1 MEIQEESKTIKDFL
15 QIARR
20 RKYFI
25 VIPMLL
31 LLLSSVLIALLL
43 PPVYRSEATILIE
56 QQHIPIELVK
66 STVVSF
72 ADERIQQ
79 IQQKIMR
86 IDNINKII
94 KKYSLYSEKIGQLS
108 ATELA
113 EFFVKN
119 VSVDVV
125 SADVISQGRQS
136 KATLAFDLSFDH
148 KSAVLA
154 QKVANELVTL
164 FLAENARSRTERA
177 KETSLFLNEEADKY
191 KQKIQE
197 IEDKIAE
204 YKDKYNSSLPELLPV
219 TLASITRVENE
230 LQQLKLQEKML
241 SERKSNL
248 RSQLAMTSPAVMQ
261 QGQTKSTQPVSLGGL
276 KAEYRKLLAK
286 YSESHPD
293 VKSIKRKI
301 KNFKSSSSETS
312 QNSPENIYNPI
323 YLQLQ
328 SELKM
333 ARVEVGGIGA
343 RRAKLNESLRQLQEN
358 VSKTNQVERGYNDL
372 QRDLKSNR
380 EKYRELNA
388 KYMDARLAQTLEEEQ
403 KAEKFSILEP
413 PRVPTKPEKPNRI
426 KIIFLGLILSVC
438 GGLGVGYLVE
448 MMDGGIRGQRALTS
462 ITGFEPLVVIPYIIN
477 DEDLLRTRK
486 NKINFAM
493 IGVSVFVF
501 LLLAVH
507 FLYMPLDLIMY
518 KILYKLEAL
527 ITS

>member
-1 MEIQEESKTIKDFL
+1 MENEGKTLKEYL

-20 RKYFI
+20 RKYYI
-25 VIPMLL
+25 AIPMLIL
-31 LLLSSVLIALLL
+31 FAISILVALLL
-43 PPVYRSEATILIE
+43 PPLYRSEATILIE
-56 QQHIPIELVK
+56 QQHIPVELVK

-94 KKYSLYSEKIGQLS
+94 KKYSLYSDKIGQLS

-113 EFFVKN
+113 EFFVEN

-177 KETSLFLNEEADKY
+177 KETSLFLNEESNKY

-197 IEDKIAE
+197 IENKIAE
-204 YKDKYNSSLPELLPV
+204 YKDKYSNSLPELLPV

-248 RSQLAMTSPAVMQ
+248 RSQLAMTNPAAIQV
-261 QGQTKSTQPVSLGGL
+261 GQPGASQPVTLAGL
-276 KAEYRKLLAK
+276 KAEYSKLLAK

-293 VKSIKRKI
+293 VKSITRKI
-301 KNFKSSSSETS
+301 KNFKSSDSKGVSNSSG
-312 QNSPENIYNPI
+312 NVYNPI

-333 ARVEVGGIGA
+333 ANVEAGNIGN
-343 RRAKLNESLRQLQEN
+343 RRIRLNESLRQLHEN
-358 VSKTNQVERGYNDL
+358 VSKTNQVERGYNNL

-380 EKYRELNA
+380 EKYSELNA
-388 KYMDARLAQTLEEEQ
+388 KYMDAKLAQTLEEEQ

-426 KIIFLGLILSVC
+426 KIIFIGFILSIC
-438 GGLGVGYLVE
+438 GGLGAGYLAE
-448 MMDGGIRGQRALTS
+448 AMDGGIRGQAALTA
-462 ITGFEPLVVIPYIIN
+462 ITGFEPLVVIPYIVN
-477 DEDLLRTRK
+477 DDDLLRTRK
-486 NKINFAM
+486 NKINFSIM
-493 IGVSVFVF
+493 GVGILIF
-501 LLLAVH
+501 LILAVH
-507 FLYMPLDLIMY
+507 FLYMPLELIMY
-518 KILYKLEAL
+518 KVLYKLELLVA
-527 ITS
+527 S

>member
-31 LLLSSVLIALLL
+31 LLLGSVLLALLL

-94 KKYSLYSEKIGQLS
+94 KKYSLYSEKVGQLS
-108 ATELA
+108 ATEMA
-113 EFFVKN
+113 EFFAEN

-136 KATLAFDLSFDH
+136 KATLAFDLTFDH
-148 KSAVLA
+148 KSAVIA

-164 FLAENARSRTERA
+164 FLAENTRSRTERA
-177 KETSLFLNEEADKY
+177 RETSVFLNEEAGKY

-204 YKDKYNSSLPELLPV
+204 YKDKYNDSLPELLPV
-219 TLASITRVENE
+219 TLASITRIESE
-230 LQQLKLQEKML
+230 LLQLRLQEKML

-248 RSQLAMTSPAVMQ
+248 RSQLAMTNSSVMSR
-261 QGQTKSTQPVSLGGL
+261 GQAGGDRPVSLGGL

-293 VKSIKRKI
+293 VKSVKRKI
-301 KNFKSSSSETS
+301 KNFDSSSNKGAG
-312 QNSPENIYNPI
+312 NSSGNIYNPI

-328 SELKM
+328 SELKIVN
-333 ARVEVGGIGA
+333 VEAGTIGS
-343 RRAKLNESLRQLQEN
+343 RRIKLNESLRRLQEN
-358 VSKTNQVERGYNDL
+358 VSKTNQVERGYTEL
-372 QRDLKSNR
+372 ERDLESNR
-380 EKYRELNA
+380 VKYTELNA
-388 KYMDARLAQTLEEEQ
+388 KYMDAKLAQTLEEEQ

-413 PRVPTKPEKPNRI
+413 PRVPTKPEKPNRV
-426 KIIFLGLILSVC
+426 KIIFMGLVLSIF
-438 GGLGVGYLVE
+438 GGLGIGYFVE
-448 MMDGGIRGQRALTS
+448 MMDGGIRGQAVLKN

-477 DEDLLRTRK
+477 DEDLLRSRK
-486 NKINFAM
+486 NKINFAI
-493 IGVSVFVF
+493 IGVSVLVF
-501 LLLAVH
+501 LILTIH

-518 KILYKLEAL
+518 KVLHKLER
-527 ITS
+527 IVSS

>member
-56 QQHIPIELVK
+56 QQHIPIELIK

-72 ADERIQQ
+72 ADERIQK

-94 KKYSLYSEKIGQLS
+94 KKYSLYSKKAGQLS

-113 EFFVKN
+113 EFFVDN
-119 VSVDVV
+119 VSLNVV

-148 KSAVLA
+148 KNAVIA

-177 KETSLFLNEEADKY
+177 RETSVFLSEEATKY

-197 IEDKIAE
+197 IEDKLAE
-204 YKDKYNSSLPELLPV
+204 YKDKYNDSLPELLPV
-219 TLASITRVENE
+219 TLASITRLENE
-230 LQQLKLQEKML
+230 LLQLKLQEKML
-241 SERKSNL
+241 NERKSNL
-248 RSQLAMTSPAVMQ
+248 RSQLAMT
-261 QGQTKSTQPVSLGGL
+261 KSSIVFPRQSDGSQPVTLRSL
-276 KAEYRKLLAK
+276 KAEYSKLLAK

-293 VKSIKRKI
+293 VKAVKRKI
-301 KNFKSSSSETS
+301 KNFKPSDNKGSRNTG
-312 QNSPENIYNPI
+312 ENNYNPI

-328 SELKM
+328 SELKIVT
-333 ARVEVGGIGA
+333 VEAGSIGS
-343 RRAKLNESLRQLQEN
+343 RRAQLNEALRQLQEN
-358 VSKTNQVERGYNDL
+358 VSRTNQVERGYNDL

-380 EKYRELNA
+380 AKYSELNA
-388 KYMDARLAQTLEEEQ
+388 KYMDAKLAQTLEEEQ

-413 PRVPTKPEKPNRI
+413 PRVPARPEKPNRI
-426 KIIFLGLILSVC
+426 KIIFMGFMLSIF
-438 GGLGVGYLVE
+438 GGLGIGYLAEVL
-448 MMDGGIRGQRALTS
+448 DGGIRGQSAL
-462 ITGFEPLVVIPYIIN
+462 INVTGFEPLVVIPYIIN
-477 DEDLLRTRK
+477 DEDLSRTRK
-486 NKINFAM
+486 NKINFII
-493 IGVSVFVF
+493 IGVSVFV
-501 LLLAVH
+501 LLILAVH
-507 FLYMPLDLIMY
+507 FLYIPLDLIMY
-518 KILYKLEAL
+518 KVLHKMELL
-527 ITS
+527 ISS